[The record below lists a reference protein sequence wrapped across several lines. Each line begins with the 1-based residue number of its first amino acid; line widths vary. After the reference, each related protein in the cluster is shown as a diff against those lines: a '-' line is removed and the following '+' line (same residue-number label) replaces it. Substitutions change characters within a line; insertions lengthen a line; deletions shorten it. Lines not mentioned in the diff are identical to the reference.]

1 MTNFSDLDDCRPV
14 ISQPIGMR
22 PTPFKSEDPADF
34 KKVRHISVAQG
45 VSEIF
50 EFQNFHLFANRASS
64 RVLAVSSSGFQ
75 QGALVPLGSANSKMV
90 WHTSVPQTV
99 PEMWQ
104 EKQKKYPFSWAIMH
118 HQPQLPVPA
127 TQGHQLGGIWP
138 QSGDLG

>member
-1 MTNFSDLDDCRPV
+1 MAKFGDLDDCRPV

-22 PTPFKSEDPADF
+22 LTPLKSGDPADF
-34 KKVRHISVAQG
+34 KKVKHVSVAER
-45 VSEIF
+45 VPEIF

-75 QGALVPLGSANSKMV
+75 QVALVSLGSADSKMV

-104 EKQKKYPFSWAIMH
+104 EKQKKVPLFLGHDAPSTPTPSFCHPGSPAGRYLA
-118 HQPQLPVPA
+118 PV
-127 TQGHQLGGIWP
+127 W
-138 QSGDLG
+138 